1 MGRHRPH
8 PPPRTVA
15 HDVCA
20 EFEERGAT
28 GRTMFWRR
36 DLARILADLDLF
48 AIEDHGH
55 PTHAEWSF
63 DSMPYRLPDGRSVYF
78 RGSVDRVD
86 EAADG
91 SMTVIDYKTGSASS
105 YAGLSAQDPHQAGT
119 HLQLGVYGEAVRLS
133 LGAPSV
139 DAGYWFVTTKGK
151 FARVG
156 YEVTPVVRDAVGA
169 TLATIVDGIRAGMF
183 PARPPADPS
192 FLYVD
197 CWYCSPD
204 GLSSR
209 EARRDWERKRRD
221 PALAYYVRMCEP
233 EAIR

>member
-1 MGRHRPH
+1 
-8 PPPRTVA
+8 
-15 HDVCA
+15 
-20 EFEERGAT
+20 
-28 GRTMFWRR
+28 
-36 DLARILADLDLF
+36 
-48 AIEDHGH
+48 
-55 PTHAEWSF
+55 
-63 DSMPYRLPDGRSVYF
+63 
-78 RGSVDRVD
+78 
-86 EAADG
+86 
-91 SMTVIDYKTGSASS
+91 MTVIDYKTGSASS

-169 TLATIVDGIRAGMF
+169 ALATIVDGIRAGMF
-183 PARPPADPS
+183 PARPPA
-192 FLYVD
+192 
-197 CWYCSPD
+197 D

-233 EAIR
+233 EAIQ